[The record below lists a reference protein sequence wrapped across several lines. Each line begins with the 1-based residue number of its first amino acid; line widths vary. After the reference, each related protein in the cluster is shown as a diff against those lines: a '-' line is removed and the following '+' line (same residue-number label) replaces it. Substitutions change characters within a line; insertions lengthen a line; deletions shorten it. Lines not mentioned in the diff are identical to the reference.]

1 MHSAL
6 LASKITG
13 NIALNTS
20 EQIRLSEKYIKDFRI
35 KVTSP
40 YQEAGSLSGGNQQ
53 KVVIARSLS
62 TMPKLVILDE
72 PTRGI
77 DAGARGDVYKII
89 RELSHTGVAVIV
101 IASDTEEIIELA
113 DRAIVFCRGRVSAVL
128 EKDDINQQN
137 ITSASF
143 GIYKEEANA

>member
-1 MHSAL
+1 M
-6 LASKITG
+6 
-13 NIALNTS
+13 
-20 EQIRLSEKYIKDFRI
+20 
-35 KVTSP
+35 
-40 YQEAGSLSGGNQQ
+40 
-53 KVVIARSLS
+53 IARSLS

-89 RELSHTGVAVIV
+89 RELSQTGVAVIV
-101 IASDTEEIIELA
+101 ISSDTEEIIELA

-128 EKDDINQQN
+128 EKDRINQQN

-143 GIYKEEANA
+143 GIYKEEANV